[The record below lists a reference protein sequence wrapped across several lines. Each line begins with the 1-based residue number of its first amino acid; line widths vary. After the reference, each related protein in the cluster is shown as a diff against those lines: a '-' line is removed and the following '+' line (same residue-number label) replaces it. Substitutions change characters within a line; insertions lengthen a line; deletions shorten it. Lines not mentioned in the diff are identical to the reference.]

1 MITFIYVVEESLEPQ
16 PSDVMKTLD
25 NSGTQDSIL
34 ETETETD
41 CQEQSSY
48 ERSAMGN
55 SKSSLNTEQER
66 AEVVINVVNDNIK
79 KLSGDP
85 EYGKSERGRHI
96 VKQVLGMM
104 VNAGDQAELC
114 ENMKNENLQM
124 FINPLSEAQIRT
136 LCVSETNP
144 GNVPQLE
151 SQSQSQSLKSILEFV
166 FKIFEESS
174 FQNV

>member
-34 ETETETD
+34 EAGTD

-55 SKSSLNTEQER
+55 SKSSLNSEQER
-66 AEVVINVVNDNIK
+66 AEVVINVVNENIK

-85 EYGKSERGRHI
+85 EYGNTERGRNI
-96 VKQVLGMM
+96 VKQVLGMI
-104 VNAGDQAELC
+104 VNAGDQEELC

-124 FINPLSEAQIRT
+124 FII
-136 LCVSETNP
+136 
-144 GNVPQLE
+144 
-151 SQSQSQSLKSILEFV
+151 
-166 FKIFEESS
+166 
-174 FQNV
+174 